1 MSISGTKAKDV
12 VKEEAKETKRPKV
25 KLPDFYTGDRSK
37 LKAFF
42 SQVELY
48 IGFHPDEFVL
58 GIDKV
63 LWTVSFLRG
72 AAALWIEPFL
82 HDCLTNRNDKGNITT
97 GAKKVT
103 QTIFVLY
110 IGFKEEVTKV
120 FGDIDG
126 EKIAE
131 HNLQKLR

>member
-1 MSISGTKAKDV
+1 MSVSGTKAKDV

-48 IGFHPDEFVL
+48 MGFHPDEFVL

-72 AAALWIEPFL
+72 VA
-82 HDCLTNRNDKGNITT
+82 
-97 GAKKVT
+97 
-103 QTIFVLY
+103 VL
-110 IGFKEEVTKV
+110 
-120 FGDIDG
+120 
-126 EKIAE
+126 
-131 HNLQKLR
+131 